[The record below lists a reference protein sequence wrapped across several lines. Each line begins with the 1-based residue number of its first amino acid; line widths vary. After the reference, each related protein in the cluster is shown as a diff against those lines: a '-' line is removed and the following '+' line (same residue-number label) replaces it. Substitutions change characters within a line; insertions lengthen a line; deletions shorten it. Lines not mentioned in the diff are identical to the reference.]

1 MKKILR
7 NLIQYWMSVS
17 IVSFLGSV
25 VFTVILHFFPKS
37 NCTII
42 ALVFCIASFVG
53 VGLAFITA
61 IIADVVVIPR
71 RKQK

>member
-1 MKKILR
+1 MKKILI

-17 IVSFLGSV
+17 IVSFLGSI
-25 VFTVILHFFPKS
+25 VFTAVVHYFPQS

-61 IIADVVVIPR
+61 IISDIIVGKG
-71 RKQK
+71 RKR